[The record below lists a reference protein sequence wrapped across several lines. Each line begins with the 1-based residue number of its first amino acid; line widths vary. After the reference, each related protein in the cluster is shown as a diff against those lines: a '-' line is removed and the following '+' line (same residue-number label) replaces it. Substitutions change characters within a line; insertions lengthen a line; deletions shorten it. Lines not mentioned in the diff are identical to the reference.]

1 MRKNTITKAILLG
14 AGLAIGAASLPSFAA
29 QVPEGTKLAKDQTLV
44 RDNGT
49 EVASIDPQK
58 TEGVPESNVIRDMFE
73 GLVIQD
79 GEGNVIPGVA
89 ESWETKDNK
98 TFIFHL
104 RKDAKWSNGDPV
116 TAGDFVFAWQRA
128 VDPATASPYATYLQM
143 ATMKN
148 AEAIING
155 KMDKSELGVK
165 AIDDRTLEVQL
176 DTPVPYFVQMAGH
189 TTMMPVNKKIVEQ
202 YGDNW
207 TKPENIVSNG
217 AFKLEKWVLNER
229 MVMVRNTEYWDNK
242 DTVLDKVVYLPIEN
256 QVSSMNRFLSGE
268 VDMTYEVPNEQ
279 FKNLKEKYPETI
291 KNPGY
296 LCTYYYGFNTNK
308 KPFDDVRVRE
318 ALSYAID
325 RDVITKIL
333 LGQGQK
339 PAYALTPDV
348 TAGFTATLPDYAK
361 LSQKERVEKAKE
373 LLKEAGFDHDHPLK
387 FSLLY
392 NTSENHKKLAVAIGS
407 MWKKAL
413 GVDVSIENQ
422 EWKTYL
428 DNRREGNYDVMRA
441 GWCGDYNEASTFL
454 SVLRSDN
461 SSNDMFYNNKA
472 YDTALDNALNATDD
486 KTRASYYQE
495 AESMLAKD
503 MPLAPIYQYV
513 AVRQV
518 NPQVGGYPKA
528 NAEDKIYSKDLYK
541 IAK

>member
-1 MRKNTITKAILLG
+1 MRKNTITQLLMLG
-14 AGLAIGAASLPSFAA
+14 AGLTFGAASFSSFAA
-29 QVPEGTKLAKDQTLV
+29 QVPEGTTLAKDQTLV

-79 GEGNVIPGVA
+79 GEGNIIPGVA
-89 ESWETKDNK
+89 DTWETTDNK

-104 RKDAKWSNGDPV
+104 RNDAKWSNGDPV
-116 TAGDFVFAWQRA
+116 TAEDFVFAWQRA
-128 VDPATASPYATYLQM
+128 VDPATASPYATYLKM
-143 ATMKN
+143 ATIKN

-155 KMDKSELGVK
+155 TADKSALGVQ
-165 AIDDRTLEVQL
+165 AIDAHTLKVEL
-176 DTPVPYFVQMAGH
+176 DASVPYFIQMAAH
-189 TTMMPVNKKIVEQ
+189 TTMMPVNKKVVEKW
-202 YGDNW
+202 GDDW
-207 TKPENIVSNG
+207 TKPEHIVSNG
-217 AFKLEKWVLNER
+217 AFKLDQWVINER
-229 MVMVRNTEYWDNK
+229 MVLVRNTEYWDNK
-242 DTVLDKVVYLPIEN
+242 DTILDKVVYLPIEN
-256 QVSSMNRFLSGE
+256 QVSAMNRFLAGE
-268 VDMTYEVPNEQ
+268 VDMTYEVPNQQ
-279 FKNLKEKYPETI
+279 FKSLKKQYPETI

-296 LCTYYYGFNTNK
+296 LCTYYYGFNTKK
-308 KPFDDVRVRE
+308 KPFDDVRIRQ

-325 RDVITKIL
+325 RDVITRIL

-348 TAGFTATLPDYAK
+348 TAGFTAELPDYAK
-361 LSQKERVEKAKE
+361 LTQKQKIEKAKE
-373 LLKEAGFDHDHPLK
+373 LLNEAGFDSNHPLT
-387 FSLLY
+387 FNLLY
-392 NTSENHKKLAVAIGS
+392 NTSENHKKLAIAIAS
-407 MWKKAL
+407 MWKKSL
-413 GVDVSIENQ
+413 GVHVTIENQ

-461 SSNDMFYNNKA
+461 SSNDMFYDNKQ
-472 YDTALDNALNATDD
+472 YDEALDKALAATDD
-486 KTRASYYQE
+486 KVRNRYYQK
-495 AESMLAKD
+495 AETFLATD

-518 NPQVGGYPKA
+518 NPLVGGYPKA
-528 NAEDKIYSKDLYK
+528 NAQDNIYSKDLYK